1 MDLAELRALYDED
14 QRKHLRCPGMRREET
29 PRTVRYV
36 NTMGHG
42 GAVMYSSL
50 DQETADDAIREEIA
64 AFERYGQ
71 SFEWKLYSHDEPGD
85 LKERLAA
92 RGFRI
97 GDAEVIVVL
106 ETGALPERLA
116 EPVTHDIRRPRDPDA
131 LDDLIAVQR
140 EMNDERHDWM
150 VDQLR
155 EELRQ
160 EPEKLSIYVAYDG
173 NLPVA
178 TGWIRFADGSPFAS
192 LWGGTTRETHRR
204 HGFYSSLL
212 AVRAQEAAERGARFL
227 TVDAGPMSL
236 PILKRL
242 GFRELAVSYPCT
254 LDSTP

>member
-36 NTMGHG
+36 NTISGS
-42 GAVMYSSL
+42 GAVLFSAL
-50 DQETADDAIREEIA
+50 DEKSADDAIREEIA

-71 SFEWKLYSHDEPGD
+71 SFEWKLYSHDEPVD
-85 LKERLAA
+85 IRARLAA
-92 RGFRI
+92 HGFRI

-116 EPVTHDIRRPRDPDA
+116 GLVTHDIRRLRDPDA
-131 LDDLIAVQR
+131 LDDIIAVRR
-140 EMNDERHDWM
+140 EDDDHGWT

-155 EELRQ
+155 EELRR
-160 EPEKLSIYVAYDG
+160 EPDQLSIYVAYDG
-173 NLPVA
+173 DVPVA
-178 TGWIRFADGSPFAS
+178 AGWTRFAARSPFAS